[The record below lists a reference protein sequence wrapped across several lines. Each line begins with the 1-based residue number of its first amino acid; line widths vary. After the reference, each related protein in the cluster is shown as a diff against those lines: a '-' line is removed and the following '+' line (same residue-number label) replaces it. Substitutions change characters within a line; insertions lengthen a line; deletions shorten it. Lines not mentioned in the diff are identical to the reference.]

1 MAVQGD
7 DEGVNPRA
15 LGLLALAQLAIGA
28 AAIFARFALAGGGAI
43 SASAFRLA
51 IGALP
56 VVAVAIARRAYVRRD
71 ARTERRLAVA
81 GIMLAAHF
89 ALWISSLRFASIAVS
104 TLLVCSTPIW
114 TELWDVVRLRRF
126 RADVALSLVLGLAGV
141 AIVIGAPARG
151 DHPLGIVLALGGAL
165 AIAVYL
171 ILVRDADPRY
181 DTLAIVG
188 RTYPVAALVLGCA
201 MLLVHD
207 PIPAPGDL
215 SAWGGIVAMALVSQL
230 FGHTAL
236 NAAVRQLSPTFVA
249 TVTLIEPVIAGIL
262 AALIFGERLTL
273 ATLAGSAV
281 IFAAIAIAVRAE
293 SRLRAPHTIVS
304 ENG

>member
-1 MAVQGD
+1 MNA
-7 DEGVNPRA
+7 RA

-51 IGALP
+51 IAAVP
-56 VVAVAIARRAYVRRD
+56 VVAVAIARRAYTRYD
-71 ARTERRLAVA
+71 GPTERRLIAA
-81 GIMLAAHF
+81 GLLLAAHF
-89 ALWISSLRFASIAVS
+89 ALWISSLRFASVAVS

-126 RADVALSLVLGLAGV
+126 RADVAISLILGIAGV

-151 DHPLGIVLALGGAL
+151 DHPLGIGLALGGAL
-165 AIAVYL
+165 AIAAYL
-171 ILVRDADPRY
+171 ILVRDADARY

-188 RTYPVAALVLGCA
+188 RTYPIAALVLVGA
-201 MLLVHD
+201 LLAVRD

-215 SAWGGIVAMALVSQL
+215 PAWGGIVAMALISQL

-236 NAAVRQLSPTFVA
+236 NAAVRRLSPTFVA
-249 TVTLIEPVIAGIL
+249 TVTLIEPVIAGVL
-262 AALIFGERLTL
+262 AALVFGERLAP
-273 ATLAGSAV
+273 ATLAGSVV
-281 IFAAIAIAVRAE
+281 IFVAIGIALRAE
-293 SRLRAPHTIVS
+293 RRLPSSVS
-304 ENG
+304 ESG